1 MRVNNEVTTASR
13 LRANGNFLFASALL
27 VVTGIWQFFVGFTVV
42 RGESYL
48 FEGGDYWYRAENT
61 TWGWT
66 NILIALAFILLGY
79 LLFKG
84 SLFAR
89 ICTTLV
95 VMVSAINQFFLAPQ
109 YPIWSTLIIVANIV
123 VLWAVVTAPSNLR
136 PVPDR
141 GRHSE

>member
-1 MRVNNEVTTASR
+1 MQTRTTTVSR
-13 LRANGNFLFASALL
+13 LRTHGNFLFASALL
-27 VVTGIWQFFVGFTVV
+27 IVTGVWQFFVGYTVV

-66 NILIALAFILLGY
+66 NIVIAVAFILLGY

-84 SLFAR
+84 SIFAR

-109 YPIWSTLIIVANIV
+109 YPIWSTLIIVANVV
-123 VLWAVVTAPSNLR
+123 VLWAVLTADGILGPAR
-136 PVPDR
+136 ER
-141 GRHSE
+141 ARHSE